1 MGTTPQAPTPRL
13 LAQRTQCRPT
23 ATAAQAAT
31 NHRDLTTDSTWL
43 DWLTVIL
50 IEGGID
56 MLDWPHVEDTIL
68 LTIILI
74 DSALLLV
81 LLFKN
86 LNRTRGSSSSRRLYQ
101 LYFSTFSS
109 LLAFLFIGTFTFIS
123 LQDQSHIFDD
133 VSLPPLPGATPF
145 SIAQ

>member
-1 MGTTPQAPTPRL
+1 
-13 LAQRTQCRPT
+13 
-23 ATAAQAAT
+23 
-31 NHRDLTTDSTWL
+31 
-43 DWLTVIL
+43 
-50 IEGGID
+50 